1 MSLLEEHIDTIE
13 IAAKTASWMC
23 FIAIFALV
31 FTGQMGAPL
40 TIAVV
45 IIGVSRVTV
54 SRIKD
59 ASMTRDLR

>member
-1 MSLLEEHIDTIE
+1 MSLFEEHIDTME

-31 FTGQMGAPL
+31 FTGQVGTPL

-45 IIGVSRVTV
+45 IIGVSRITV
-54 SRIKD
+54 SRIKE
-59 ASMTRDLR
+59 TRA